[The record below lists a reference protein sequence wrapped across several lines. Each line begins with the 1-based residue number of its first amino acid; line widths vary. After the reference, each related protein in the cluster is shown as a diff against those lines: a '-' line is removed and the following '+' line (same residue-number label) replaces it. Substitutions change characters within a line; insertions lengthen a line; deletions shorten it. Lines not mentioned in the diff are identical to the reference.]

1 MAWSKESRHS
11 RGYGNEWTKL
21 RTKIMERDK
30 GLCQVCFRKGQIT
43 LAKEVDHITS
53 KAEAKRLRWSQAKV
67 DHPSNLQ
74 AICQPHHLQKTA
86 EENGQTYRPKVEIGE
101 DGWPIEPQPPHGV

>member
-11 RGYGNEWTKL
+11 RGYGSEWTKL

-53 KAEAKRLRWSQAKV
+53 KAEAKRLMWGAARI
-67 DHPSNLQ
+67 DHPLNLQ
-74 AICQPHHLQKTA
+74 AICPNCHKAKTA

-101 DGWPIEPQPPHGV
+101 DGWPIEK